1 MFKKILLCLDGSSL
15 AEQMIPYA
23 TSIAQQYSSSLVLL
37 QVVNVPSALAAA
49 SAQGAESVVEEEMQ
63 RLAFTSQT
71 YLERLAGN
79 LRESGMTVEAVTI
92 QGSPGNTIVEYATAN
107 EVDLVAIA
115 THGRKNI
122 GRLVFGSVAD
132 HVLRHT
138 CIPVLSVTPRES
150 KK

>member
-23 TSIAQQYSSSLVLL
+23 TSIAQSYSSSLVLV

-49 SAQGAESVVEEEMQ
+49 SAQGAESVVEDEMR

-71 YLERLAGN
+71 YLDQLAERL
-79 LRESGMTVEAVTI
+79 REQGIATEAVTI

-107 EVDLVAIA
+107 EIDLIAIA

-132 HVLRHT
+132 HVIRHT
-138 CIPVLSVTPRES
+138 CIPVITVNPKET
-150 KK
+150 KT